1 MTPKEGPYPSRLFS
15 IFPELGGTNR
25 ESGNDRQMSNYIKGF
40 CFSLGL
46 VSARTGAG
54 GLD

>member
-1 MTPKEGPYPSRLFS
+1 MTPKEGPCPSRLFS

-25 ESGNDRQMSNYIKGF
+25 ESGNERQMSNYIKGF

-46 VSARTGAG
+46 YFSRDGCWRA
-54 GLD
+54 